1 MIDLTEGLF
10 EDDLAGLI
18 LPVVSF
24 YEYESKI
31 EADAIVM
38 AFYAR
43 HLEAAEDLSIFIE
56 KSAIE
61 EVLDT
66 EVSSAP
72 DEDGDYLIF
81 VELSKDATGKTI
93 MQVIELCQHLCDV
106 ENWKFTAYKLKK
118 EYDLNI
124 KNISTYLAA
133 IKSGKVS

>member
-1 MIDLTEGLF
+1 
-10 EDDLAGLI
+10 
-18 LPVVSF
+18 
-24 YEYESKI
+24 
-31 EADAIVM
+31 M

-72 DEDGDYLIF
+72 DPDGDYLIF